1 MRRDIDIN
9 SDALKLRKVFG
20 EDAYSPL
27 DIFASVNAW
36 KEKKI
41 TIIYYPL
48 SSRISGMCTR
58 VNQNILICINSGTSL
73 GRQRFTLAHELY
85 HILFENELKNIICE
99 MKMNGDKSDSEKEA
113 DMFASYLLMPYD
125 ALKQYKE
132 KISVWTIEEI
142 ISAEQFFQIS
152 HNAMLLRLYNEQYI
166 SKEEFEKYLTIGVTK
181 EAIRLG
187 YSANLYEKSPE
198 NKQYFA
204 TGEYIRMVEEIS
216 EKEMVSSGKREELLL
231 DAFRADIV
239 YGLNEVGMDIYE

>member
-58 VNQNILICINSGTSL
+58 VNQNVLICINSGTSL

-85 HILFENELKNIICE
+85 HILFEEELKNVICE

-132 KISVWTIEEI
+132 KVSAWTIEEI
-142 ISAEQFFQIS
+142 ICAEQFFQIS

-187 YSANLYEKSPE
+187 YSGNLYEKSPE

-216 EKEMVSSGKREELLL
+216 GKDMVSSGKREELLL

-239 YGLNEVGMDIYE
+239 YGLNEEGMDMYE